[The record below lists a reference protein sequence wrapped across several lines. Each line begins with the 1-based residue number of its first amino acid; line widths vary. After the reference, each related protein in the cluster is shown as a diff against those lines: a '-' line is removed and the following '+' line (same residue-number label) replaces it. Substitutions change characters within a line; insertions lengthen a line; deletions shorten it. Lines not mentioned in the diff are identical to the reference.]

1 MIVGPLPHRAWRA
14 PAVVGTVARFSR
26 RNPLGALGGL
36 CVLAMLVMALGVL
49 NGDNVGPVTLFRV
62 YPHTILYPGILLAL
76 TILSVNLLGDGL
88 RDTLDPRMRRR
99 L

>member
-1 MIVGPLPHRAWRA
+1 
-14 PAVVGTVARFSR
+14 
-26 RNPLGALGGL
+26 
-36 CVLAMLVMALGVL
+36 MAEGR
-49 NGDNVGPVTLFRV
+49 TLFRV

-88 RDTLDPRMRRR
+88 RDMLDPRMRRR